1 MLKRDEEILKE
12 LEGLTEEECIQW
24 FMNHYGSLRNEAK
37 LDLAVARGQ
46 EVYGDII
53 FRNPKTGRRRYDYGA
68 YGLLTDEILEH
79 TQGLSEEDAIAW
91 YMTAYACDREQA
103 LEGLQEARQEKEK

>member
-1 MLKRDEEILKE
+1 MLQKNEKLLKE
-12 LEGLTEEECIQW
+12 LEGLTEEQCIQW
-24 FMNHYGSLRNEAK
+24 FLDHYSANRNEAK

-53 FRNPKTGRRRYDYGA
+53 YRNPRTGKRRYDYGA

-79 TQGLSEEDAIAW
+79 TQGLSEEEAIAW
-91 YMTAYACDREQA
+91 YMTAYDCDREQA
-103 LEGLQEARQEKEK
+103 LEGLQEARQEKGK